1 MTLAASIKLQ
11 DGFSKIFGNFVG
23 LAKSAA
29 GSAGEIGKEMEQTQ
43 GTINDLSM
51 AQRQVINDLGQW
63 IDASGRLR
71 NAQGQYV
78 KMTEEARDA
87 IEKAKNSAKGFS
99 GIFNTA
105 AQGAKKVGQAVL
117 GIPKSIANASQKMT
131 DYANATRKSS
141 AESNNLLS
149 IVKRIGLA
157 IGGMSAIKT
166 TIGLSD
172 ELTMTRARLDMMN
185 DGLQTTADLQKMIFT
200 SAQRSRGSYQETADA
215 ISKMGLMAKDAFG
228 SNKELVAFM
237 EQINKQFV
245 IAGTSADGVRAAT
258 LQLTQAMGSGVLRGE
273 ELNSIFEQAP
283 VIIQTI
289 ADYLDVPVGKIR
301 ALAQEGELSASVVKN
316 AMLWAADETNAK
328 FAEMPMTFA
337 QIWTSIKNYALM
349 AFQPI
354 LEKINEIANSED
366 FQTFVQNV
374 IGALVIMANMAM
386 NVFNFIITAVNWVK
400 DNLETLTPV
409 IMAIV
414 AAFVIYKT
422 VVTLAAAAQV
432 LLNLMQSASPIFL
445 LIAAFVALIVVV
457 VLFTEQVFGAYYW
470 CVALLQNIHNAI
482 DNFMTAVF
490 NAIKT
495 VFGNIGIFISNTGKT
510 IASGFLSAV
519 SRILSGIKS
528 VIDWINKIPGVNIDT
543 SGIEGKVASFTA
555 SAAELAASREEYKNV
570 GEAFAEGMNKHDVF
584 KEGWAAEAYNAGA
597 EKGAAVKE
605 SIKGLIGFEDMGN
618 PLEDAFK
625 DFDKQF
631 DGFGYDDLADGIGGL
646 NGSVDNL
653 GEQQK
658 KDSSAAKKALE
669 KGNKSSGKTAANT
682 KKTADSVERTLDELT
697 LYRDLSERKA
707 INRYVLAGY
716 RVNMTNNN
724 SISNGMDE
732 KGVVK
737 KIVDSLYEVIET
749 GAEGV

>member
-1 MTLAASIKLQ
+1 MSMTLAASIKLQ
-11 DGFSKIFGNFVG
+11 DGFSKIFGQFVG
-23 LAKSAA
+23 LAKDAA
-29 GSAGEIGKEMEQTQ
+29 GGADKIGREMEQTQ
-43 GTINDLSM
+43 TAVQGVVAPAERVKSAVTGIATASKDMAAPIDKTKRSMDGLPNGVERAAKAQDTFNKKVREGTGNATSLLSM
-51 AQRQVINDLGQW
+51 
-63 IDASGRLR
+63 
-71 NAQGQYV
+71 
-78 KMTEEARDA
+78 
-87 IEKAKNSAKGFS
+87 
-99 GIFNTA
+99 
-105 AQGAKKVGQAVL
+105 
-117 GIPKSIANASQKMT
+117 
-131 DYANATRKSS
+131 
-141 AESNNLLS
+141 
-149 IVKRIGLA
+149 VKRIGLA

-172 ELTMTRARLDMMN
+172 ELTMTQARLNMMN
-185 DGLQTTADLQKMIFT
+185 DGLQTTDDLQKMIFA
-200 SAQRSRGSYQETADA
+200 SAQRSRGEYQETADA

-354 LEKINEIANSED
+354 LEKINEIANSEA
-366 FQTFVQNV
+366 FQTFVNNV
-374 IGALVIMANMAM
+374 IGALVIMANVAM
-386 NVFNFIITAVNWVK
+386 NVFNFIITAVNWVRE
-400 DNLETLTPV
+400 NLETLTPV

-432 LLNLMQSASPIFL
+432 LLNLMQSASPVFL
-445 LIAAFVALIVVV
+445 LIAAFVALIVIV

-570 GEAFAEGMNKHDVF
+570 GAAFAEGMSKNDAF
-584 KEGWAAEAYNAGA
+584 KEGWAAEAYNTGA
-597 EKGAAVKE
+597 AKGAAVKE
-605 SIKGLIGFEDMGN
+605 SIKGLIGFEDIGN
-618 PLEDAFK
+618 PLEGAFK
-625 DFDKQF
+625 DFDMQF
-631 DGFGYDDLADGIGGL
+631 DGFGYDELTDGIGGL
-646 NGSVDNL
+646 NGSVDSL

-658 KDSSAAKKALE
+658 KDSAAAKKALE
-669 KGNKSSGKTAANT
+669 KDNKSNGKTAANT

-697 LYRDLSERKA
+697 LFRDLSERRT

-716 RVNMTNNN
+716 RVDMTNNN
-724 SISNGMDE
+724 SINNGMDE

-737 KIVDSLYEVIET
+737 KIEDALYAVIDT
-749 GAEGV
+749 AAEGVH